1 MFAAIRSALAEGAL
15 VPYIGPGVL
24 ALTGAS
30 CPLPASHEALAARLT
45 ATTSVP
51 HKLRNNLTGAAQFI
65 ENFKHRKTVVAL
77 MQSAF
82 AADVAPPALHRYLA
96 DQPAL
101 PLLVH
106 AWYDD
111 LPQRAMSHRTD
122 WGMVQGLSQAEH
134 FGQWTRHYRPDGS
147 VTDDLHGV
155 ANDAVMHHSAE
166 AAAWRTLLYQPFG
179 SVAPAANFLVSDSD
193 FVEILTEI
201 DIQTPIPDAVKNIR
215 AGRHF
220 LFLGCRFATQ
230 LERSFAHQIIKRSS
244 DHHWAVLPENPTRGE
259 ARFLAQHHIERIAL
273 PLAAF
278 VEEFAGTEQAVVA

>member
-24 ALTGAS
+24 ALTGAN
-30 CPLPASHEALAARLT
+30 CPIPASHEALSARLT

-51 HKLRNNLTGAAQFI
+51 HKLRTNLTGAAQFI

-82 AADVAPPALHRYLA
+82 AAKVAPTALHEFLA
-96 DQPAL
+96 RQPAL

-106 AWYDD
+106 TWYDD
-111 LPQRAMSHRTD
+111 LPQSALAQRTD

-134 FGQWTRHYRPDGS
+134 FGQWTRHYRPDGTA
-147 VTDDLHGV
+147 TDDLHGV
-155 ANDAVMHHSAE
+155 ANGADVHHSAE
-166 AAAWRTLLYQPFG
+166 AAAWRTLLYQPLG

-193 FVEILTEI
+193 FVEVLTEI

-215 AGRHF
+215 TGRHF

-230 LERSFAHQIIKRSS
+230 LERSFAHQITKRSS
-244 DHHWAVLPENPTRGE
+244 DRHWAVLPETPTRNE
-259 ARFLAQHHIERIAL
+259 ARFLAQHGIERIPL
-273 PLAAF
+273 PLATF
-278 VEEFAGTEQAVVA
+278 VADLAGTAHAVAA